1 MLMLHDLIYRNLD
14 LIILLNYIAL
24 HKYEALLLIEY

>member
-1 MLMLHDLIYRNLD
+1 MLMLHDLIYINLD
-14 LIILLNYIAL
+14 LIILLNYIAS